1 MRVCR
6 LIKKNIT
13 LPLLNSAT
21 LELKKMNYIKVFAP
35 ATVANVAC
43 GFDIFGFAVDE
54 PGDVV
59 ELRRRDKPGI
69 VITDITGDEGRLP
82 RDAARNAVTVVML
95 RLLDH
100 LNRSD
105 VGCEVVLHKNMPLGS
120 GMGSSAASAVAGV
133 FALNELLGQPLTR
146 RELLP
151 FAIEGERIACGSAHA
166 DNVGPALMGG
176 FLVIRS
182 YQPLDV
188 FRISVPS
195 ELYCTLVSPDIEV
208 NTKDARFI
216 LRNEVSLK
224 NAISQMGNVAGLIAG
239 LMQEDYDLISRSM
252 VDVIVEPIRA
262 ILIPEFNEV
271 KQAALA
277 QGALGC
283 SISGAG
289 PSIFTLSKGR
299 ETAERVGQA
308 MQATFAKADI
318 DSKVY
323 VSAIN
328 RDGPRVLAT
337 A

>member
-1 MRVCR
+1 
-6 LIKKNIT
+6 
-13 LPLLNSAT
+13 
-21 LELKKMNYIKVFAP
+21 MNYIKAFAP

-59 ELRRRDKPGI
+59 ELYRRDEPGI
-69 VITDITGDEGRLP
+69 VITEITGDEGRLP
-82 RDAARNAVTVVML
+82 RDPGRNAVTVVML
-95 RLLDH
+95 KMLEQLE
-100 LNRSD
+100 NTEF
-105 VGCEVVLHKNMPLGS
+105 GCEVRLHKNMPLGS
-120 GMGSSAASAVAGV
+120 GMGSSAASAAAGV
-133 FALNELLGQPLTR
+133 FALNEMLGNPFTR
-146 RELLP
+146 QQLLP

-176 FLVIRS
+176 FVVIRS
-182 YQPLDV
+182 YKPLDI
-188 FRISVPS
+188 FQIPVPRD
-195 ELYCTLVSPDIEV
+195 LYCTLAHPDIEV

-239 LMQEDYDLISRSM
+239 LMQEDYSLISRSM
-252 VDVIVEPIRA
+252 VDVIIEPVRA

-271 KQAALA
+271 KHAALA

-289 PSIFTLSKGR
+289 PSMFTLSQGR
-299 ETAERVGQA
+299 ETAERVGKA
-308 MQATFAKADI
+308 MQETFALAGI
-318 DSKVY
+318 DSNIH

-328 RDGPRVLAT
+328 QDGPRVLERGE
-337 A
+337 